1 MNSMGLLPHNILD
14 LHPRELSL
22 GKQIPRIFCFWF
34 RFRWYEGTNFLPLF
48 FTLYHMS
55 ICRMVDFFLKC
66 DKIKKIINFIFFFPA
81 LKGQYTQLLVQYEEL
96 KAGVSIVQEK
106 NTPLYF
112 CKLARLLSYQQ
123 LQAFLL
129 TWACNLK
136 KSKKIKTKNTKKR
149 LCLLSLLI
157 ASGK

>member
-1 MNSMGLLPHNILD
+1 MRIHILSTSHLRCIFVFVFD
-14 LHPRELSL
+14 LDFVDMREL
-22 GKQIPRIFCFWF
+22 IFCHF
-34 RFRWYEGTNFLPLF
+34 FLLF
-48 FTLYHMS
+48 T
-55 ICRMVDFFLKC
+55 ICPFERMVDFFLKC

-129 TWACNLK
+129 T
-136 KSKKIKTKNTKKR
+136 
-149 LCLLSLLI
+149 
-157 ASGK
+157 